1 MEHRL
6 AWLLATITLCT
17 LCTTALAATAVERPA
32 PLTVVA
38 DHGGQPARPYYVPIA
53 AADVQEEQGFTAT
66 PQTRRVTEEA
76 DMLPVASDRLSV
88 GRVAPRELDLPPS
101 MTPVFLVGADPESTR
116 WLQQRGSTLR
126 ALGAVGLVINV
137 ENAVELQ
144 ALRQQASGLILY
156 PVSGDDLAR
165 RLGLTHYPVLI
176 TSSRLEQ

>member
-17 LCTTALAATAVERPA
+17 LCTTALAATAVERPT

-53 AADVQEEQGFTAT
+53 AADVQEDQGFTAT
-66 PQTRRVTEEA
+66 PQARRVTEA
-76 DMLPVASDRLSV
+76 DMLPVASDHLSV

-101 MTPVFLVGADPESTR
+101 MTPVFLVGADPKSAR

-137 ENAVELQ
+137 ENAADLL